1 MPARLTTLGN
11 QSPVPSDKN
20 NPLTNGPYIP
30 VKMGAVVRSSVASPM
45 GRFLRANTVH
55 EAVIV
60 PREGVGQD
68 VGTSSL
74 SSRLD
79 PEVHTCGGGGGGGG
93 VAVNGRAVLGG
104 TYKGGQSVWRIRPL
118 AVLFRS
124 TALYCSQRRLEAKKG
139 IGHRQGKLNVI
150 LCINYLVRL

>member
-1 MPARLTTLGN
+1 
-11 QSPVPSDKN
+11 
-20 NPLTNGPYIP
+20 
-30 VKMGAVVRSSVASPM
+30 MGAVVRSSVASPM

-68 VGTSSL
+68 MGTSSL

-79 PEVHTCGGGGGGGG
+79 PEVHTCGGGM
-93 VAVNGRAVLGG
+93 AVNGGAILGGGLINIRAVNPYGVFARWPF
-104 TYKGGQSVWRIRPL
+104 SFEVPR
-118 AVLFRS
+118 F
-124 TALYCSQRRLEAKKG
+124 TARRGVSRAEKG
-139 IGHRQGKLNVI
+139 IGQGKLNVI

>member
-1 MPARLTTLGN
+1 
-11 QSPVPSDKN
+11 
-20 NPLTNGPYIP
+20 
-30 VKMGAVVRSSVASPM
+30 MGAVVRSSVASPM

-68 VGTSSL
+68 MGTSSL

-79 PEVHTCGGGGGGGG
+79 PEVHTCGGGM
-93 VAVNGRAVLGG
+93 AVNGGAILGG
-104 TYKGGQSVWRIRPL
+104 GTYKYKGGQSVWRIRPL

-124 TALYCSQRRLEAKKG
+124 TALYCSQRRF
-139 IGHRQGKLNVI
+139 
-150 LCINYLVRL
+150 